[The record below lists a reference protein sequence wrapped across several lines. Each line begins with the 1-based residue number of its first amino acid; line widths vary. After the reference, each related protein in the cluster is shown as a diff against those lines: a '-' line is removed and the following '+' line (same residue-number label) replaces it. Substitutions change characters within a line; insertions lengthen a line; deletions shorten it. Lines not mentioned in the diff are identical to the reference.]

1 MHVLA
6 AIMCIYSVIDHKVRL
21 TMHIHVPNASHSS
34 GVLQSNSVLSKVSR
48 GRKEGK
54 VGEGDFPPLLMRDLE
69 VESATGINRE
79 DDTPL
84 CSNKSVMLCF
94 AKSLLRL
101 YKQINLVN
109 C

>member
-1 MHVLA
+1 MHAWLYPFRNK
-6 AIMCIYSVIDHKVRL
+6 ISQGMFNYK
-21 TMHIHVPNASHSS
+21 HVPNATHSS

-84 CSNKSVMLCF
+84 CSNKSVMLCR

-101 YKQINLVN
+101 YKQIN
-109 C
+109 